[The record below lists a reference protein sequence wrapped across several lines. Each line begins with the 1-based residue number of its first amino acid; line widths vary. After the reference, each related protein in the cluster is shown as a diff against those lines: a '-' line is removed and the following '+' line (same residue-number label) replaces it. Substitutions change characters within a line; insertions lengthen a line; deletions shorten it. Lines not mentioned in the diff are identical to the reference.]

1 MKKNYVKILMIL
13 LFVTSMGVQAQ
24 DYLSL
29 LKQEI
34 TSQRSQLGIGSQDI
48 NELYIYSKSK
58 TQKTDVMHVYAG
70 QKYNDISIF
79 NATVNGAFK
88 GQELVYFS
96 NTLEAN
102 ISARVNTT
110 TPQLNPL
117 QAATAAAVELGLGS
131 GSFSLIETVT
141 TKEFLLTNGGVSLE
155 DVPVELVYVPVD
167 EDLKLAW
174 DLNLH
179 TLDGKHWW
187 SVRID
192 AQTGEII
199 NQNDWVVSCSFSTHN
214 HQSINENNNSSKKNF
229 SLFKTEESSA
239 AFAGE
244 QYNVYALPLES
255 PNHGN
260 ASLVVDP
267 QNLDASPF
275 GWHDTDGA
283 EGAEFTI
290 TRGNNV
296 LAWDDILGDNEDT
309 GGTSPDGGDAL
320 NFDFP
325 YAFDTD
331 PVNMLEAST
340 TNLFY
345 WNNIMHDVLF
355 LYGFDEESGNFQQ
368 TNYSNLGI
376 GNDFVIADSQD
387 GSGLNNANFATPP
400 DGNNPRMQMFL
411 WTASGPPG
419 EAVTILDGSLAGS
432 YIGIPAGFGAP
443 LPEETALQGE
453 LVILL
458 DDNAGESTDEL
469 DGCDNVTNAADVA
482 GKIALL
488 RRGACE
494 FGTKV
499 LSAEQAGAIAV
510 IVVNNVPDAP
520 IGMAPGATGD
530 QVTIPSVMVSQ
541 EDGEALIAALQN
553 GEVIN
558 GSLLNDGPFQIDGNL
573 DNGIVAHEY
582 GHGVSNRLTGG
593 ANNSNCM
600 RTCVQF
606 NADGCVPGRAT
617 EVMSEGWSDY
627 FGLMLTMR
635 EGDTGE
641 DVRGIGT
648 YAIGQPTD
656 GVGIR
661 PTAYSTDFAINNSS
675 YDSVAEFEST
685 TAPHPVGYVW
695 ATMIWDMTWGF
706 IDEFGFDADIY
717 NGTGGNNIAL
727 QLVMDGLKLQPC
739 NPGFVD
745 GRDAILAAVEMSPY
759 FTDED
764 TKATAGCIIWT
775 AFAKRGLGFSADQ
788 GDWREREDG
797 TSATDLPPDN
807 LNPCLGPLSVER
819 VAAAGVFSVFPNPS
833 NGNINIAVNT
843 PQGRGTVKIIDIN
856 GRVVYTKDAVLEG
869 SLKLQAEGLAAGI
882 YLLQVQSANATETI
896 KIIIE

>member
-541 EDGEALIAALQN
+541 EDGEALISALQN

-641 DVRGIGT
+641 DLRGIGT

>member
-1 MKKNYVKILMIL
+1 MKKNYTKIFIIL
-13 LFVTSMGVQAQ
+13 LLTSSFGVQAQ

-29 LKQEI
+29 LKKKISNE
-34 TSQRSQLGIGSQDI
+34 RSQSGIAARDI
-48 NELYIYSKSK
+48 EELYIYSKSK

-79 NATVNGAFK
+79 NATINGAFK
-88 GQELVYFS
+88 GQNIIYLS
-96 NTLEAN
+96 NKLETNVATRIN
-102 ISARVNTT
+102 AT

-117 QAATAAAVELGLGS
+117 QAANAAASELGLGTS
-131 GSFSLIETVT
+131 NFSLIETVT
-141 TKEFLLTNGGVSLE
+141 SKEFLLTSGGVSLE
-155 DVPVELVYVPVD
+155 DVPVELVYVPVG
-167 EDLKLAW
+167 EDLLLAW
-174 DLNLH
+174 DLNIH

-187 SVRID
+187 SVRVD
-192 AQTGEII
+192 SQTGKII
-199 NQNDWVVSCSFSTHN
+199 NQNDWVVSCAFSTHN
-214 HQSINENNNSSKKNF
+214 HQSVNGNKKLSKSDF
-229 SLFKTEESSA
+229 TLFKTEEATA

-255 PNHGN
+255 PNHGDV
-260 ASLVVDP
+260 SLVVDP
-267 QNLDASPF
+267 QNLEASPF
-275 GWHDTDGA
+275 GWHDTDGVA
-283 EGAEFTI
+283 GAEFTI

-309 GGTSPDGGDAL
+309 GGASPDGGDDL
-320 NFDFP
+320 NFNFP
-325 YAFDTD
+325 YAFDTN

-355 LYGFDEESGNFQQ
+355 LYGFDEESGNFQE
-368 TNYSNLGI
+368 TNYSNLGV

-400 DGNNPRMQMFL
+400 DGTNPRMQMFL

-419 EAVTILDGSLAGS
+419 EAVTILDGALAGS

-469 DGCDNVTNAADVA
+469 DGCDNVTNAADVT

-494 FGTKV
+494 FGAKV

-520 IGMAPGATGD
+520 IGMAPGAVGD

-541 EDGEALIAALQN
+541 ENGEALIAALQN

-706 IDEFGFDADIY
+706 IEEFGFDADVY

-807 LNPCLGPLSVER
+807 LNPCLGPLSVDR
-819 VAAAGVFSVFPNPS
+819 VAEAGAFSVFPNPS
-833 NGNINIAVNT
+833 NGDINIAINK
-843 PQGRGTVKIIDIN
+843 PQGAGTVKVVDIN
-856 GRVVYTKDAVLEG
+856 GRVVYTKKTVLEG
-869 SLKLQAEGLAAGI
+869 TVKLQLDNLASGI
-882 YLLQVQSANATETI
+882 YLLQVQSDSATETV

>member
-1 MKKNYVKILMIL
+1 MVKNYIRILIIL
-13 LFVTSMGVQAQ
+13 LFAASYGVQAQ

-29 LKQEI
+29 LKQEVS
-34 TSQRSQLGIGSQDI
+34 SQRSQLGISTQDV

-58 TQKTDVMHVYAG
+58 TQKTDVVHVYAG
-70 QKYNDISIF
+70 QKHNDISIF

-96 NTLEAN
+96 NTLEKN
-102 ISARVNTT
+102 VSTRVNVT

-117 QAATAAAVELGLGS
+117 QAATSAASELGLGS
-131 GSFSLIETVT
+131 GNFSVIETVT
-141 TKEFLLTNGGVSLE
+141 TKEFLLSSGGVSLE
-155 DVPVELVYVPVD
+155 DVPVELVYVPVG
-167 EDLKLAW
+167 EELKLAW
-174 DLNLH
+174 DLNIH
-179 TLDGKHWW
+179 TLDAKHWW
-187 SVRID
+187 SVRVD
-192 AQTGEII
+192 SQTGEII
-199 NQNDWVVSCSFSTHN
+199 DQNDWVVSCSFSTHN
-214 HQSINENNNSSKKNF
+214 HKGVSQKKETLNNNF
-229 SLFKTEESSA
+229 SLFKTAEATA

-244 QYNVYALPLES
+244 QYNVYPLPIES

-260 ASLVVDP
+260 ASLIVDP
-267 QNLDASPF
+267 QNLVASPF
-275 GWHDTDGA
+275 GWHDTDGVA
-283 EGAEFTI
+283 GAEFTT

-320 NFDFP
+320 SFDFP
-325 YAFDTD
+325 YAFDSN

-368 TNYSNLGI
+368 TNYTNLGDS
-376 GNDFVIADSQD
+376 NDFVIADAQD
-387 GSGLNNANFATPP
+387 GSGINNANFATPP
-400 DGNNPRMQMFL
+400 DGFNPRMQMFL
-411 WTASGPPG
+411 WTANGPPG
-419 EAVTILDGSLAGS
+419 EALTIIDGSLAGS
-432 YIGIPAGFGAP
+432 YIGVPAAFGAP
-443 LPEETALQGE
+443 LPEDTPLQGE

-458 DDNAGESTDEL
+458 DDNAGESTDES
-469 DGCDNVTNAADVA
+469 DACDTVTNAADIA

-488 RRGACE
+488 RRGTCE
-494 FGTKV
+494 FGVKV
-499 LSAEQAGAIAV
+499 LAAEQAGAIAV
-510 IVVNNVPDAP
+510 IVINNNPDAP
-520 IGMAPGATGD
+520 SVMGPGAVGD
-530 QVTIPSVMVSQ
+530 QVTIASIMVSQ
-541 EDGEALIAALQN
+541 ENGEALIAALQN

-558 GSLLNDGPFQIDGNL
+558 GSLLNDGPFQIDGSV
-573 DNGIVAHEY
+573 DNGIIAHEY

-593 ANNSNCM
+593 ADNANCM

-606 NADGCVPGRAT
+606 DAEGQCVPGRAT

-627 FGLMLTMR
+627 FGLMLTMK
-635 EGDTGE
+635 EGDTAE

-648 YAIGQPTD
+648 YVIGEAID

-661 PTAYSTDFAINNSS
+661 PTPYSVDLAINNAT
-675 YDSVAEFEST
+675 YDDVAVFENT

-706 IDEFGFDADIY
+706 IDEFGYDPDIY

-727 QLVMDGLKLQPC
+727 QLVMDGLKLQSC

-745 GRDAILAAVEMSPY
+745 GRDALLAAVAMSPY
-759 FTDED
+759 FSDED

-775 AFAKRGLGFSADQ
+775 AFANRGLGFSADQ

-807 LNPCLGPLSVER
+807 LNPCLGPLSVDR
-819 VAAAGVFSVFPNPS
+819 IAGGSFSVFPNPS
-833 NGNINIAVNT
+833 NGDINIAVNT
-843 PQGRGTVKIIDIN
+843 PQGAGTVKIIDIN
-856 GRVVYTKDAVLEG
+856 GRVVYTKDALLEG
-869 SLKLQAEGLAAGI
+869 TVRLQAEGLATGI
-882 YLLQVQSANATETI
+882 YLLQVQGTNTTETM